1 MPHWSLRTKL
11 VMVAVLALLPVLFL
25 SGWRAWH
32 DSRQTQVRRADA
44 ASAVAEGAASR
55 HRELVEGSR
64 RLLIA
69 ACTDDAVRAALES
82 AATAA
87 DVERCEGYLAQLLQR
102 FPSDYSALV
111 GIDDKG
117 VARCASSPSA
127 RGMNFS
133 DREVFKTARQSHNF
147 TIGSYIASRIT
158 PRTVVPMALPIM
170 LDGQFH
176 GMCALGL
183 SLRSMAEQLASPQ
196 SAGSAGV
203 ALVDRDG
210 APLGGDPRATAA
222 LPVPSRLSAAIAARQ
237 FTFADYGQNGA
248 TYDFAVRPLAGGTL
262 FVIGAIPADR
272 SLGMLLADWWE
283 FALIAVASAV
293 LLAALWLGADR
304 WCVQPL
310 RRIQEFAGRVARGEA
325 GALEAPPG
333 WAPEMTSVG
342 ARVSEMAA
350 AIASREQELK
360 AGLEQRDHML
370 REIHHRV
377 KNNLQM
383 ISSLLNLQAG
393 EIRSPRIRRFF
404 GDAQNRVLT
413 LSILHRHLYERSS
426 WSLVDFQ
433 QFISDLVRQISVAR
447 PGIERPQPRYTIR
460 APIMAVG
467 PDLAIPVGLIV
478 TEAVGRA
485 LNHDFTGVAVPEIRI
500 EAHEKGEE
508 VELVIEDNGFEPP
521 GPAPVGAGPGG
532 TRGSFGLTL
541 IRGLAMQLGG
551 EVAIGERPA
560 GGTRVVVTFPM
571 PRDETEGG
579 ADG

>member
-1 MPHWSLRTKL
+1 MAHWSLRTKL
-11 VMVAVLALLPVLFL
+11 VMVAALALLPVLFL

-32 DSRQTQVRRADA
+32 DSRLTQVRRAETA
-44 ASAVAEGAASR
+44 FGVAEGAANR
-55 HRELVEGSR
+55 HRELIEGSR

-69 ACTDDAVRAALES
+69 ACTDDAVRIALEP

-87 DVERCEGYLAQLLQR
+87 DIERCEGYLAQLLQR
-102 FPSDYSALV
+102 FPADYSALSLT
-111 GIDDKG
+111 DEKG
-117 VARCASSPSA
+117 VARCSSASSA

-133 DREVFKTARQSHNF
+133 DRDIFKTVAKSHNF

-158 PRTVVPMALPIM
+158 PRTVVPMALPI
-170 LDGQFH
+170 LIDNQFR
-176 GMCALGL
+176 GMCAIGL

-196 SAGSAGV
+196 SAGPAGV

-210 APLGGDPRATAA
+210 NPLGGDPRATAA
-222 LPVPSRLSAAIAARQ
+222 LPVPSRLAGAIAGRQ
-237 FTFADYGQNGA
+237 FSFAEYGQNGA

-262 FVIGAIPADR
+262 FVVGAIPVDR
-272 SLGMLLADWWE
+272 SFATLLLDWWE
-283 FALIAVASAV
+283 FALIAVAIVV
-293 LLAALWLGADR
+293 LLALLWLGADR
-304 WCVQPL
+304 WCVRPL
-310 RRIQEFAGRVARGEA
+310 RYIQDFAGRVARGEA
-325 GALEAPPG
+325 GALEAPRG
-333 WAPEMTSVG
+333 WAPEMISVG

-485 LNHDFTGVAVPEIRI
+485 LNHDFTSVAVPEIRI

-508 VELVIEDNGFEPP
+508 VELVIEDNGLDPP
-521 GPAPVGAGPGG
+521 RPAPVGPVPAG
-532 TRGSFGLTL
+532 TRGSFGMTL

-551 EVAIGERPA
+551 EVEVGERPG

-571 PRDETEGG
+571 PRDEGEGAG
-579 ADG
+579 NA